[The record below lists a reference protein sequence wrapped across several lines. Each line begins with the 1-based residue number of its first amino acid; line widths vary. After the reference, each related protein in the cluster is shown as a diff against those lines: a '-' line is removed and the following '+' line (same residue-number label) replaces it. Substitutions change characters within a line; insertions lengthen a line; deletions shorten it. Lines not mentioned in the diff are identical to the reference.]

1 MSVEPFL
8 SICVPSR
15 NRQIYFQETIRALRA
30 SLRTDIQLVLA
41 DNSDDPTVMNDFM
54 EDVVKDPR
62 VVYLPSTGQ
71 ALSMVDNWERTAAA
85 ATGQFMVFIGDDD
98 YVDPDVA
105 GFLKRVLEYNPD
117 VEAFGWRLV
126 GFTWPFE
133 GRKKMS
139 AMVPF
144 DSSVVKVPQSDLYKR
159 MFGWY
164 DCRHV
169 PTSGFSVYHSAVSR
183 RLMERI
189 KHLYGGKFFEHPIVD
204 YDNAFKV
211 ITLGNHFAATARPF
225 GIMGSCPASNS
236 FAVGKLEDFRKK
248 MIQFTE
254 EVGRDFD
261 ADNEFRAF
269 PFHSSLGTTATIAV
283 AQQWFKDKYHLTYE
297 NWGEGYARACAYD
310 CENYPDRASFEAA
323 RDAYHKAFS
332 LWEEGRYLKFFNPV
346 YNEAVH
352 DKDASVSSG
361 CTDGGIFIDQDI
373 PSAQTPADFFDIV
386 RGMVTPVD
394 MIELDPNGL
403 KFAWETENKVER
415 MLRA

>member
-41 DNSDDPTVMNDFM
+41 DNSDDPSIMNDFM

-71 ALSMVDNWERTAAA
+71 ALSMVDNWERTAEA
-85 ATGQFMVFIGDDD
+85 ATGQYMVFIGDDD
-98 YVDPDVA
+98 YVDPEVA
-105 GFLKRVLEYNPD
+105 AFLQRVLEHNPD
-117 VEAFGWRLV
+117 VDAFSWRLI
-126 GFTWPFE
+126 GYTWPYE
-133 GRKKMS
+133 GRGKI
-139 AMVPF
+139 AALVPF
-144 DSSVVKVPQSDLYKR
+144 DDSVVKVPQSDLYKR

-169 PTSGFSVYHSAVSR
+169 PTSGFSIYHSAVSR
-183 RLMERI
+183 RLMQRI
-189 KHLYGGKFFEHPIVD
+189 KLLYGGRFFEHPVVD

-211 ITLGNHFAATARPF
+211 IMLGTHFVATARPF
-225 GIMGSCPASNS
+225 GVMGSCPASNS

-261 ADNEFRAF
+261 ADTEFREF
-269 PFHSSLGTTATIAV
+269 PFHSSLGTTATIGV
-283 AQQWFKDKYHLTYE
+283 AQQWFKQKYHLTYE
-297 NWGEGYARACAYD
+297 NWGEGFAKACTFD
-310 CENYPDRASFEAA
+310 CHSYPDLASFEAA

-332 LWEEGRYLKFFNPV
+332 LWEGGKYLKFFNPTFDQ
-346 YNEAVH
+346 NKLNA
-352 DKDASVSSG
+352 ASTVASG
-361 CTDGGIFIDQDI
+361 CTDDGIYIDHDV
-373 PSAQTPADFFDIV
+373 PSAQTPADMFALV
-386 RGMVTPVD
+386 RAMVTAVD
-394 MIELDPNGL
+394 LMDIDPTGL
-403 KFAWETENKVER
+403 KFPWEVESRTDR
-415 MLRA
+415 MRRA